1 MRRFLDGQS
10 RHGTALAATE
20 SRLSSAPLS
29 SLASAR
35 PHHIQCFALVHR
47 VIETRLMRMNRSLPL
62 SSSLESEGQHA
73 PPIHLPYRGRTAL
86 TCRSCFPGKH
96 WLTLQLRVTTQRALQ
111 QTRPARLRR
120 DETHPALTSSAE
132 QAGRNPPEPPTLL
145 EAAAGRQRLAGP
157 VPSVRMECF
166 VHQMQPP
173 EASLTRR
180 VRRPSATAGL
190 ASPRGAPATCNVVP
204 GLFGKLV

>member
-47 VIETRLMRMNRSLPL
+47 VIETRLMRMNRSLPV

-73 PPIHLPYRGRTAL
+73 PHSPALLGAHRPDLSELFPRQTLAHTPAQGHDSASTPTNSPCSSSTRRDPSRT
-86 TCRSCFPGKH
+86 H
-96 WLTLQLRVTTQRALQ
+96 QLRRASGQ
-111 QTRPARLRR
+111 EPTRAT
-120 DETHPALTSSAE
+120 D
-132 QAGRNPPEPPTLL
+132 PPRGGGWSP
-145 EAAAGRQRLAGP
+145 AAG
-157 VPSVRMECF
+157 
-166 VHQMQPP
+166 
-173 EASLTRR
+173 
-180 VRRPSATAGL
+180 
-190 ASPRGAPATCNVVP
+190 GART
-204 GLFGKLV
+204 